1 MYDCRREALDHSN
14 GEGERYFL
22 QQDGEDLNY
31 AQFIDALIADD
42 SFREFLSK
50 LLAESP
56 YRALRW
62 ECRPVTAASVTQPF
76 EFVVLNAP
84 DLDRP
89 ADRTTFADLFERTD
103 QSRIWRFAV
112 VVDSDGLSGNN
123 YVPPLTELNDPVK
136 GTDSFYSLVYLPGD
150 GWSFHLY
157 LADGSEA
164 MTAARVVLDG
174 NALVFVIPNSEV
186 PGPGA
191 GFRVTT
197 FTHKG
202 DFGVGGDWSGDFHP
216 KPPELEAI
224 PD

>member
-1 MYDCRREALDHSN
+1 MYDCRREALDHSD

-89 ADRTTFADLFERTD
+89 ADRTTFADLFERMPP
-103 QSRIWRFAV
+103 SGVGRF
-112 VVDSDGLSGNN
+112 
-123 YVPPLTELNDPVK
+123 
-136 GTDSFYSLVYLPGD
+136 
-150 GWSFHLY
+150 
-157 LADGSEA
+157 
-164 MTAARVVLDG
+164 
-174 NALVFVIPNSEV
+174 PNLGHDAIMIV
-186 PGPGA
+186 PGPGDNAAYSHLAAFLRHAPEMQQHALWAEVGSAAQSRIGSAPMWLSTA
-191 GFRVTT
+191 G
-197 FTHKG
+197 G
-202 DFGVGGDWSGDFHP
+202 GVAWLHVRLDDRP
-216 KPPELEAI
+216 KYYAHMPYRTIA
-224 PD
+224 